1 MNFFAPNKQNGVV
14 LIHSPAWFLKIRLVF
29 FLWIAHS
36 FLMVD
41 FGIADSCNFI
51 INLVIFH
58 AVFGARVPGVMWLCD
73 KKPLLGAEIRWHIC
87 GPHTMRK
94 T

>member
-1 MNFFAPNKQNGVV
+1 
-14 LIHSPAWFLKIRLVF
+14 
-29 FLWIAHS
+29 
-36 FLMVD
+36 MVG

-73 KKPLLGAEIRWHIC
+73 KKPLLGAEIDGIFVVL
-87 GPHTMRK
+87 TL
-94 T
+94 